1 MQNIFLIV
9 SLLFILTG
17 CSSPLTTA
25 NRNAKRNEQTVVY
38 PEVKFDSIYAKSQL
52 SKGKAT
58 IKGVL
63 FKKTNKIAIVGGYT
77 FGYKKEVVLLPVTD
91 YLLEWHK
98 LRATKENK
106 KTSVYLS
113 EQAYSFR
120 LVTVTDENGRFFFN
134 ELKPG
139 KYFLQAYMS
148 KTNYF
153 TRDVVV
159 GTDSYGTKYYKQENY
174 SEMKK
179 YRNEKFVEIKN
190 DGEIIEIKLN

>member
-1 MQNIFLIV
+1 MRNILIIASVLIFVV
-9 SLLFILTG
+9 S
-17 CSSPLTTA
+17 CRNPLA
-25 NRNAKRNEQTVVY
+25 IADRNAKRNEQTIHY
-38 PEVKFDSIYAKSQL
+38 PETKFDSVHAKNQL
-52 SKGKAT
+52 GKGKAT

-77 FGYKKEVVLLPVTD
+77 YGYKKEVVLLPVTD
-91 YLLEWHK
+91 YLLEWYK
-98 LRATKENK
+98 LRAAKENK

-139 KYFLQAYMS
+139 KYFVQAYMS

-153 TRDVVV
+153 SRDVVV